1 MRHRGLD
8 SLVLL
13 LVASL
18 AAAAPSRADLLY
30 FRRGGVVQLPCRRVG
45 SRVIVQAPTGDV
57 EFAADDVSR
66 IVPGGDPAGEWPDR
80 LATARKDGSDAIL
93 AAAWWALENGL
104 TPEAA
109 EVLRGLH
116 AADPEHEPTRALID
130 TLDAISPPLPAPD
143 LAALTSSLG
152 GTFRT
157 KESPHFVLLTQ
168 AADADALARLD
179 VLERVY
185 VSFYLTFAGQGLPLR
200 PPREKLVAAVFERRA
215 DYVGFLSREG
225 ADAFASTLGYYHPTR
240 KAVVSF
246 DARDL
251 PALRNRPDAAAAGRD
266 AARLSLLLD
275 LERRAFDLGMAAHE
289 ATHQLAALSG
299 LSPRHD
305 DFPIWLHEGLAAQ
318 FEVVRGGRVGGRGT
332 GQRPP
337 PSRLACPAAPP
348 CPLPDRPRHGLRTR
362 LPPGPLRR
370 GLVARLLPPQGS
382 SPRVHP
388 IPRPPPRPTADA
400 RGPSDPSSSSEPRS
414 APMCPP

>member
-1 MRHRGLD
+1 M
-8 SLVLL
+8 
-13 LVASL
+13 
-18 AAAAPSRADLLY
+18 
-30 FRRGGVVQLPCRRVG
+30 
-45 SRVIVQAPTGDV
+45 
-57 EFAADDVSR
+57 
-66 IVPGGDPAGEWPDR
+66 
-80 LATARKDGSDAIL
+80 
-93 AAAWWALENGL
+93 ALENGL

-299 LSPRHD
+299 LAPRHD

-318 FEVVRGGRVGGRGT
+318 FEVVRGGKWAGVGRANDLRLPDWRAL
-332 GQRPP
+332 RPP
-337 PSRLACPAAPP
+337 PALSPIVRDTGFGHGYRRDLYAEAWSLVFFLRKAHPREFTRYLDLLRAPP
-348 CPLPDRPRHGLRTR
+348 PTR
-362 LPPGPLRR
+362 
-370 GLVARLLPPQGS
+370 V
-382 SPRVHP
+382 
-388 IPRPPPRPTADA
+388 
-400 RGPSDPSSSSEPRS
+400 GPSDPSSSSEPRS